1 MENSF
6 IDSSKLS
13 LSLRKK
19 KMNQILYKKE
29 TSSVKE
35 SDFDKNKEESEN
47 FSELCNL
54 SKILIEE
61 KEVKKI
67 INLLD
72 KIYFFLINIKIPLK
86 MNFVELSNIIPN
98 LYQIIMDFQNNE
110 FVISK
115 IFDIFE
121 KILNFFPVSDM
132 NDKYRRMLNEQYY
145 QIIYIIIEI
154 HKNNKNIL
162 KKIFEFISQIIKKS
176 NFVQKSLMIKPGY
189 FFTLALMSLDLN
201 DPFFYIQ
208 LLSSFSENI
217 SRGKNIKDF
226 EILLIQ
232 KCSNI
237 LSIFYK
243 EKFNDSKFIIN
254 NIKLFQ
260 NLYNCFV
267 FASVSEFDE
276 VFKYFFT
283 ENKEND
289 INLYEKIIFFEK
301 FDSEYLCEL
310 TLKIIGNIYCS
321 ANLTQIQNLIENN
334 VDKFVMDK
342 LLEEFNDI
350 NVTKMASWVMSNFV
364 NNELNI
370 KIFIEKK
377 YIDDIIIS
385 IRKTN
390 FYEVKLEL
398 LYIVSNL
405 FYSIKETDI
414 LSFIDS
420 DIVPCCIELLLN
432 SKDLTLLIKSL
443 QIMVLLISKGDPCD
457 EVDYYKM
464 RDDKIINP
472 FKYQFDSYGLYDIL
486 SSIRESYKNSSI
498 YNFINEI
505 LEHLY
510 DKKNN

>member
-145 QIIYIIIEI
+145 QI
-154 HKNNKNIL
+154 
-162 KKIFEFISQIIKKS
+162 
-176 NFVQKSLMIKPGY
+176 MIKPGY

-226 EILLIQ
+226 EILFIQ

-464 RDDKIINP
+464 IDDKIINP